1 MAAIAIPSVAG
12 LIDRANVSADD
23 TNANEMTNAIERF
36 TSEYELFC
44 QDIASN
50 KVDFNDLDAAQS
62 RVYNV
67 TGIEN
72 RDCIEAIEGSGLG
85 GKKLNK
91 DTKYPENILTMKSV
105 VENYTKT
112 SSATYMPKQSD
123 MSVYYSPDCGL
134 VVVSE
139 TTDTPDVEALNK
151 LVVSGKDA
159 KGRTLDSST
168 RWINLTTGTDTADL
182 MYIHKDKIPTG
193 AEYITSTGQVLGEND
208 AFPTEPTTG
217 DEYRYGDYVYKY
229 NYSGASS
236 GKWNEASTGISAG
249 DWGVLVADRTK
260 ESYGPVLSSICGK
273 GITTLS
279 STFSQCINLQTLSS
293 DFKIPASVVSTHK
306 MFFLCNKMEK
316 MPDTLHLPNGIQD
329 ITSMF
334 MNCWKMKNISTNF
347 RITSHITSTERL
359 FSSCKAIET
368 IPSNIVIPNGV
379 TSTSYMF
386 YQCSAIKKLPA
397 TIKLPSTVTDC
408 SSMFVDCNFE
418 LSEPFVVP
426 ESVTNI
432 SAMFHGTG
440 TPNCHIV
447 INSSNLNTTNFFMSA
462 TTDKII
468 LSGTS
473 TQLQAIKDEA
483 IVLTEA
489 EVIIMQ

>member
-1 MAAIAIPSVAG
+1 
-12 LIDRANVSADD
+12 
-23 TNANEMTNAIERF
+23 
-36 TSEYELFC
+36 
-44 QDIASN
+44 
-50 KVDFNDLDAAQS
+50 
-62 RVYNV
+62 
-67 TGIEN
+67 
-72 RDCIEAIEGSGLG
+72 
-85 GKKLNK
+85 
-91 DTKYPENILTMKSV
+91 
-105 VENYTKT
+105 
-112 SSATYMPKQSD
+112 
-123 MSVYYSPDCGL
+123 
-134 VVVSE
+134 
-139 TTDTPDVEALNK
+139 
-151 LVVSGKDA
+151 
-159 KGRTLDSST
+159 
-168 RWINLTTGTDTADL
+168 
-182 MYIHKDKIPTG
+182 
-193 AEYITSTGQVLGEND
+193 
-208 AFPTEPTTG
+208 
-217 DEYRYGDYVYKY
+217 
-229 NYSGASS
+229 
-236 GKWNEASTGISAG
+236 
-249 DWGVLVADRTK
+249 
-260 ESYGPVLSSICGK
+260 
-273 GITTLS
+273 
-279 STFSQCINLQTLSS
+279 
-293 DFKIPASVVSTHK
+293 
-306 MFFLCNKMEK
+306 MEK
-316 MPDTLHLPNGIQD
+316 MPDTLALPNGIQD

-347 RITSHITSTERL
+347 RIPSHITSTERL

-473 TQLQAIKDEA
+473 TQLQAIKDDA

-489 EVIIMQ
+489 EIIIMQ